1 MNDELASLLKEL
13 EATTLDDYVETS
25 SMTSHLNEG
34 IQHVSRNERKQV
46 QEVPEEKNEISNLKV
61 DDILKRAINKGGS
74 DVHFIVHK
82 SPVYRIN
89 GELIDDI
96 ELPKLTESDC
106 ISLAKELCNQEQ
118 WETFE
123 SVGEID
129 LSYDIKNYSRFR
141 VNIFRQRQGVSTA
154 IRIIPQKIP
163 ELSTLN
169 LPPVLEDI
177 IDNHQGLILV
187 TGPTGSGKSTT
198 MASMLQHLCERRKK
212 HIITLEDPIEYVYET
227 SGSVINQREIGHD
240 THNFQNAFRASL
252 RQDPDIILVGELR
265 DFETISIALTA
276 AETGHLVLGTLHTS
290 SAASTV
296 ERIIDVFPS
305 IQQDQVR
312 TQLASALV
320 AVISQRLL
328 PKRGNK
334 GRAAMTEILIN
345 DKSVANL
352 IRTGKT
358 HQIDNVL
365 QTGRDKGMHSMEYSI
380 QKALDSQLVDY
391 SAAELLLKGD

>member
-13 EATTLDDYVETS
+13 ETTSLEDY
-25 SMTSHLNEG
+25 SMASLKPNEL
-34 IQHVSRNERKQV
+34 VS
-46 QEVPEEKNEISNLKV
+46 EEKQDVRHEPTPTLTTISSEKGV
-61 DDILKRAINKGGS
+61 DGILKRAIHKRAS
-74 DVHFIVHK
+74 DIHLVVHK
-82 SPVYRIN
+82 SPIFRIH
-89 GELIDDI
+89 GELIDDV
-96 ELPKLTESDC
+96 ETPVLTEKDCSDY
-106 ISLAKELCNQEQ
+106 AQELCSIEQ
-118 WETFE
+118 WKTFE

-129 LSYDIKNYSRFR
+129 LSYDIKHMSRFR
-141 VNIFRQRQGVSTA
+141 VNVFRQRQGISIA
-154 IRIIPQKIP
+154 IRVVPQKIP

-169 LPPVLEDI
+169 LPSVLEDI

-198 MASMLQHLCERRKK
+198 MASMLQRLCESRKK
-212 HIITLEDPIEYVYET
+212 HIITLEDPIEYVYEAT
-227 SGSVINQREIGHD
+227 GSVVNQREIGQD
-240 THNFQNAFRASL
+240 TQSFQNAFRASL

-312 TQLASALV
+312 TQLAGALV
-320 AVISQRLL
+320 SVISQRLL
-328 PKRGNK
+328 PNRAND
-334 GRAAMTEILIN
+334 GRVAVTEILIN

-358 HQIDNVL
+358 HQIANVL
-365 QTGRDKGMHSMEYSI
+365 QTGRDKGMHSMEFSI
-380 QKALDSQLVDY
+380 QKALESHLVDY
-391 SAAELLLKGD
+391 NAAELLLKGD

>member
-1 MNDELASLLKEL
+1 MNDELASLLQEL
-13 EATTLDDYVETS
+13 ESTTLDDYSMNSLLKEEVE
-25 SMTSHLNEG
+25 EP
-34 IQHVSRNERKQV
+34 VFK
-46 QEVPEEKNEISNLKV
+46 EKSIIVEKPKLTNGKLENV
-61 DDILKRAINKGGS
+61 DDVLKRGIEKGAS
-74 DVHFIVHK
+74 DIHLVVFK
-82 SPVYRIN
+82 SPVFRIN
-89 GELIDDI
+89 GELMDDMEI
-96 ELPKLTESDC
+96 PVLTEDDC
-106 ISLAKELCNQEQ
+106 KNYARELCTEEQ
-118 WETFE
+118 WRTFE

-129 LSYDIKNYSRFR
+129 LSYDIKNISRFR
-141 VNIFRQRQGVSTA
+141 VNIFRQRQGISIVV
-154 IRIIPQKIP
+154 RIIPQKIP
-163 ELSTLN
+163 ELSSLN
-169 LPPVLEDI
+169 LPNVLKDV

-198 MASMLQHLCERRKK
+198 MASMIQYLCQHRKK

-227 SGSVINQREIGHD
+227 TGSVINQREIGQD
-240 THNFQNAFRASL
+240 TQNFQNAFRASL
-252 RQDPDIILVGELR
+252 RQDPDVILVGELR

-290 SAASTV
+290 SAASSV

-320 AVISQRLL
+320 SVISQRLL
-328 PKRGNK
+328 PKRGNS
-334 GRAAMTEILIN
+334 GRVAVTEILIN

-358 HQIDNVL
+358 HQIENVL

-380 QKALDSQLVDY
+380 QKALDSHLIDY
-391 SAAELLLKGD
+391 TAAELLLKGD